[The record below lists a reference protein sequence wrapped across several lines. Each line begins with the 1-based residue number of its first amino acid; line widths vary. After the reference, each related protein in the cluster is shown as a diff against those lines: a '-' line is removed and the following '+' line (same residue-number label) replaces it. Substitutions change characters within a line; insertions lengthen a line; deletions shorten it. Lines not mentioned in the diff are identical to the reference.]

1 LLPPSI
7 RRRLTFSNVIA
18 LTALALALGGVSYAA
33 VTLPDH
39 SVGTRQLQ
47 GHSVTAGK
55 LAKGA
60 VKRRAL
66 SRSLR
71 KRIARSSSGATA
83 QVTGRI
89 HYSDTSSASPA
100 SKTVLDFA
108 GLKLTATCTLSG
120 PTTLLTMSA
129 KSPTSALLTSNFN
142 VDAGTDPSSPGG
154 IVSSGNNQIALPA
167 GADVSLSGPGA
178 DTPNNYVRVIATG
191 IYTTSGRTI
200 SLIIEEFVD
209 GGAGT
214 CAVDGTAQTA
224 T

>member
-1 LLPPSI
+1 MPIGTYRYVFPATKESRLLPPSI

-55 LAKGA
+55 IAKGA

-66 SRSLR
+66 SNSLR
-71 KRIARSSSGATA
+71 KRIAKLNSGAAA
-83 QVTGRI
+83 QAVGRI

-108 GLKLTATCTLSG
+108 GLKLTATCSLSG
-120 PTTLLTMSA
+120 STTALTMSA
-129 KSPTSALLTSNFN
+129 KSQTSALLTSNFN
-142 VDAGTDPSSPGG
+142 VDAGTDPSSPGHRLLG
-154 IVSSGNNQIALPA
+154 QQPDRS
-167 GADVSLSGPGA
+167 PGRRRDLA
-178 DTPNNYVRVIATG
+178 QRARGRHAAT
-191 IYTTSGRTI
+191 ITSGSSRRGSTRPP
-200 SLIIEEFVD
+200 
-209 GGAGT
+209 GGRSA
-214 CAVDGTAQTA
+214 
-224 T
+224 